1 MEKTLKPIIEKIHAR
16 EILDSRGFP
25 TVEVEVTASGHT
37 GLSAM
42 KQSPRQLKEAHKA
55 YEKIVDYLIK
65 ENYAGNKTDADT
77 IISGMS
83 EEWYYMI
90 LND

>member
-1 MEKTLKPIIEKIHAR
+1 
-16 EILDSRGFP
+16 
-25 TVEVEVTASGHT
+25 
-37 GLSAM
+37 M

-65 ENYAGNKTDADT
+65 ENYGGNKTDAGT

-83 EEWYYMI
+83 EEWFKLI
-90 LND
+90 LEE

>member
-1 MEKTLKPIIEKIHAR
+1 
-16 EILDSRGFP
+16 
-25 TVEVEVTASGHT
+25 
-37 GLSAM
+37 M

-55 YEKIVDYLIK
+55 YEKIVDYLVA
-65 ENYAGNKTDADT
+65 ENYAGNKEDADA
-77 IISGMS
+77 IIGGMS

>member
-1 MEKTLKPIIEKIHAR
+1 
-16 EILDSRGFP
+16 
-25 TVEVEVTASGHT
+25 
-37 GLSAM
+37 M

-55 YEKIVDYLIK
+55 YEKIVDYLVA
-65 ENYAGNKTDADT
+65 ENYACSKEDADT
-77 IISGMS
+77 IISGRS

>member
-1 MEKTLKPIIEKIHAR
+1 MKP
-16 EILDSRGFP
+16 
-25 TVEVEVTASGHT
+25 
-37 GLSAM
+37 
-42 KQSPRQLKEAHKA
+42 SPRELKEAHKA
-55 YEKIVDYLIK
+55 YEKIVNYLVT
-65 ENYAGNKTDADT
+65 ENYAVNKTDADA

>member
-1 MEKTLKPIIEKIHAR
+1 
-16 EILDSRGFP
+16 
-25 TVEVEVTASGHT
+25 
-37 GLSAM
+37 M

-65 ENYAGNKTDADT
+65 ENYAGNITDAYT
-77 IISGMS
+77 IISCMS